1 MDQTKYAEL
10 FRTESREHLAEL
22 DDALLAL
29 EARDASRT
37 NTAHDSAQIS
47 TLFRNTHSMKGM
59 AGAMGYRVVER
70 IAHALESLLE
80 DLRGGQ
86 AIDAKVLTL
95 LFDGSDALREA
106 IDDASNGRATHES
119 EAQRTVLQRLAEAQS
134 RDVDLD
140 GGASLSAAIGVG
152 AMLLT
157 DDCTVATVE
166 ESSTLEIDVRLTND
180 CPLKGVRALLIL
192 GRLNAVATV
201 RALSPLQHTWQD
213 ESFDGRFSVV
223 LTTTVTADELE
234 ATIRA
239 AGDVLRVTSR
249 VPEPATS
256 RGAGEA
262 LRTVRIDLRRLD
274 TLLELVGE
282 LVITR
287 DRLLRVTDAAVEQG
301 ANRAIA
307 RAAHDTARLISTL
320 QDEVLQARMVP
331 IGQVFDRF
339 PRLVRDIARDLHKDV
354 EFVTEGREIELDRS
368 LMDAI
373 GEPILHLLRNA
384 LDHGLEDAATRRS
397 ANKSP
402 RGQLIL
408 RAARDRGAVVIQ
420 VEDDG
425 RGIDR
430 STILT
435 RARAQ
440 GILGANVTELD
451 DDQLLHVLAHPGF
464 STAQT
469 VTSISGRGVG
479 VDVVSTRVRALGGS
493 LTLETLEG
501 CGTAFTF
508 RLPVTLAITRALLVQ
523 VGDGTYAIPA
533 AQVVEALQF
542 EPGPKVATAEHGV
555 VQRPARETIQVRE
568 DTLPVL
574 RLRDRFGCEPTDN
587 DSFVTVV
594 EISGRRI
601 ALIVDALIGQQDIVV
616 KRFDAPRDG
625 APWFSGA
632 TILGDGTPSLIVDLS
647 SLC

>member
-29 EARDASRT
+29 EARDASR
-37 NTAHDSAQIS
+37 NTAAIDAAHIS
-47 TLFRNTHSMKGM
+47 TLFRNTHSIKGM

-70 IAHALESLLE
+70 IAHALESLLD
-80 DLRGGQ
+80 DLRSGQ
-86 AIDAKVLTL
+86 AIDVTVLTL
-95 LFDGSDALREA
+95 LFDGSDAMRGA

-119 EAQRTVLQRLAEAQS
+119 DTLRTVLQRLTEAQS

-140 GGASLSAAIGVG
+140 GGAPLCAAIGVG

-157 DDCTVATVE
+157 DDPAVPAAE
-166 ESSTLEIDVRLTND
+166 ENSTLEIDVRLTHD

-192 GRLNAVATV
+192 GRINAVATV
-201 RALSPLQHTWQD
+201 HALSPLQHTWQD
-213 ESFDGRFSVV
+213 ESFDGRFSVI
-223 LTTTVTADELE
+223 LTTTATADEVE
-234 ATIRA
+234 ATVRA

-287 DRLLRVTDAAVEQG
+287 DRLLRVADAAVEQG

-368 LMDAI
+368 LLDAI

-397 ANKSP
+397 ANKPP

-435 RARAQ
+435 RARSQ
-440 GILGANVTELD
+440 GILSADVTRLD

-464 STAQT
+464 STAHA

-501 CGTAFTF
+501 LGTAFTL

-523 VGDGTYAIPA
+523 VGDGIYAIPA
-533 AQVVEALQF
+533 AQIVEALQF
-542 EPGPKVATAEHGV
+542 EPDTKVAPPEHGI
-555 VQRPARETIQVRE
+555 VQRPARETVRVRGE
-568 DTLPVL
+568 TLPVL
-574 RLRDRFGCEPTDN
+574 RLRDRFDCGPNEN

-594 EISGRRI
+594 EISGRRT
-601 ALIVDALIGQQDIVV
+601 AVVVDALIGQQDVVV
-616 KRFDAPRDG
+616 KRFDAPREG

-632 TILGDGTPSLIVDLS
+632 TVLGDGTPSLIVDLS